1 MKKILSLILAMAIV
15 MAMGTTAFAAF
26 EATISTGEQ
35 SIDVE
40 AKYQDSTTTTTVYSV
55 DITWGAME
63 FTYAESGAM
72 TWNPAD
78 HTYTDNTTA
87 AWTASGN
94 TITVTNHS
102 NAAVT
107 ASFGFEA
114 LEDYDTVTGS
124 FEIASETLNAGVVDG
139 YDSADNVTTT
149 LKLEGTLAETVTDF
163 TKVGTITVEIA

>member
-1 MKKILSLILAMAIV
+1 MKKILSLILAVALV
-15 MAMGTTAFAAF
+15 MAVGATAYA
-26 EATISTGEQ
+26 ATISTGNQ

-40 AKYQDSTTTTTVYSV
+40 AKYQDSITTATVYSV
-55 DITWGAME
+55 DVTWGAMQ
-63 FTYAESGAM
+63 FTYSESGAM

-94 TITVTNHS
+94 TVTVTNHS

-107 ASFGFEA
+107 ASFEFAA

-124 FEIASETLNAGVVDG
+124 FDIASETLEAGVVDG
-139 YDSADNVTTT
+139 YDSADNVTST
-149 LKLEGTLAETVTDF
+149 LSLAGTLAETVTDY
-163 TKVGTITVEIA
+163 TRVGTITVEIA